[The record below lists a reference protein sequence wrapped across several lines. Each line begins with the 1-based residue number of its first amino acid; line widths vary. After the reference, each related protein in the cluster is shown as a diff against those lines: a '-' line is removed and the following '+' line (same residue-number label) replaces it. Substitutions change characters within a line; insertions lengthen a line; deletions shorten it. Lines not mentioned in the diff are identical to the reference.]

1 VPIATTPPSVTAL
14 PRDHSDRI
22 LLLVVGDHLDST
34 ESVLLEVANAD
45 PQKNLDI
52 ENERRRAGELV
63 ATNRI
68 YRQTAT
74 QNGNERIASVLADLE
89 PVLIEIS
96 HAGTTLSSN
105 ELAEL
110 QKRIEAKGLLFK
122 VRVISAETSNPTPRK
137 DNDRESNRI

>member
-1 VPIATTPPSVTAL
+1 
-14 PRDHSDRI
+14 
-22 LLLVVGDHLDST
+22 
-34 ESVLLEVANAD
+34 
-45 PQKNLDI
+45 
-52 ENERRRAGELV
+52 
-63 ATNRI
+63 
-68 YRQTAT
+68 
-74 QNGNERIASVLADLE
+74 VLADLE

-122 VRVISAETSNPTPRK
+122 VRVISAETSNPKPRK